1 MTYVIIKGSFR
12 ANLMSKSQIDGSAIF
27 PKNDWHCQ
35 LDLKLAVPYMGNQ
48 TSTDFIKFWFSSE
61 LRAHWWLSF

>member
-35 LDLKLAVPYMGNQ
+35 LDLEASSTTCKNQ
-48 TSTDFIKFWFSSE
+48 TSVHFIK
-61 LRAHWWLSF
+61 HWLTL